1 MSAFKAANPGAV
13 LEDFVRWHS
22 PRDWLPE
29 DLTEASAPTEVPGW
43 PPRGKLSKRMQADSF
58 WGELWERADALP
70 VTDQRPL
77 FDHTREA
84 EKVRER
90 INGKPNGISFSVAP
104 LSRCAF

>member
-1 MSAFKAANPGAV
+1 MSAFKAANPGAI

-29 DLTEASAPTEVPGW
+29 DDRVDTPGEAPGGATCAEVPDSW
-43 PPRGKLSKRMQADSF
+43 PPRGYLSRQMQADSF
-58 WGELWERADALP
+58 WGELWERAECLP

-84 EKVRER
+84 EKVRAAR
-90 INGKPNGISFSVAP
+90 Y
-104 LSRCAF
+104 